1 MLSYTF
7 DFQDDKL
14 TSGKFFIIIRFEFR
28 TRHQWTCCEE
38 KVLIL
43 VSPSAIWAPPIHPVR
58 LRLMFPWNAFSCV
71 SVTPGAAP
79 TNQPTDRQTDRQ
91 TTRRSSP
98 QIQLMW
104 CARQSAAHWLLRR
117 PQSLARNSHLLSRL
131 SSWKY
136 YTGNASLKLFQYKGL
151 CSEWRLGAN
160 VWNTKVNFR
169 KLFWKVTN
177 CAFFST
183 IVYFCVVLLRWNIRK
198 NILQILSSIVFKSQ
212 QNLTATK

>member
-1 MLSYTF
+1 MNLLWGESLNSRFPLS
-7 DFQDDKL
+7 DL
-14 TSGKFFIIIRFEFR
+14 
-28 TRHQWTCCEE
+28 
-38 KVLIL
+38 
-43 VSPSAIWAPPIHPVR
+43 
-58 LRLMFPWNAFSCV
+58 
-71 SVTPGAAP
+71 GAAHP
-79 TNQPTDRQTDRQ
+79 SRQIAVNVSLKRVQLCVGNSGGRTDQPTDRQTDRQ

-136 YTGNASLKLFQYKGL
+136 DTGNASLKLFQYKGL

-169 KLFWKVTN
+169 KLFWKVASCTFFLHYCLLLCCFVTMKHQEKYFANIIFN
-177 CAFFST
+177 CF
-183 IVYFCVVLLRWNIRK
+183 
-198 NILQILSSIVFKSQ
+198 
-212 QNLTATK
+212 